1 VISKVALVTGA
12 SRGIGKATA
21 VQLAAAGFDVAVAA
35 RTQREGEARDDEH
48 GGRVI
53 PGSLEATASLIE
65 QSGRRALEVTM
76 DLLDRPSLER
86 GVARV
91 LAEWG
96 HIDLLVN
103 NAVHTGAGS
112 MDHFL
117 DLSVELLQTKLEA
130 NVVAQFVLAKLVI
143 PSMLERG
150 DGTIVNVTSAVATT
164 DPPAPA
170 GEGGWGM
177 GYAMSKGAL
186 HRMAGILAVELGPRG
201 IRAFNVEPGY
211 VLTERMAINQTELG
225 FEGVYRG
232 APPSVPAAVVTWLAS
247 APADE
252 ARELNGTTVSAQRF
266 ALERGLHPD
275 WRPRPR
281 R

>member
-1 VISKVALVTGA
+1 VDPKVALVTGA

-35 RTQREGEARDDEH
+35 RTRREGDARDDEH

-53 PGSLEATASLIE
+53 PGSLEATAQLIE
-65 QSGRRALEVTM
+65 QSGRRVLEVTM
-76 DLLDRPSLER
+76 DLLDRQSLER
-86 GVARV
+86 GVAQV
-91 LAEWG
+91 LGEWG

-117 DLSVELLQTKLEA
+117 DLPVELLETKLEA
-130 NVVAQFVLAKLVI
+130 NVVAQFVLAKLVV

-150 DGTIVNVTSAVATT
+150 HGTIVNITSAVATT

-177 GYAMSKGAL
+177 GYAMSKGAF
-186 HRMAGILAVELGPRG
+186 HRMVGILAVELGPRG

-211 VLTERMAINQTELG
+211 VLTERMAINQAELG

-232 APPSVPAAVVTWLAS
+232 APPSVPAAVVTWLATAS
-247 APADE
+247 TEE

-275 WRPRPR
+275 WRTRPGG
-281 R
+281 